1 MRIEVDNQIP
11 PPYSHHAGLFACE
24 NWSKQLKLLEMCAD
38 YNRKDKLY
46 ERAKEEGYR
55 SRAAYKLL
63 ELNKKYSILRPG
75 GKVFDLGA
83 WPGGWTQVAS
93 SAVGRNGVVVALDLV
108 ALDPLPEANVHLL
121 CGDARDEQ
129 QIAAALQ
136 IAGAHFDAVISDM
149 SPKLTG
155 IKEADQAGTVGCAE
169 LAQYVAGQVL
179 KKGGDLVLKVFKGSD
194 TDLFVRQLRQEFD
207 KVLRVELDSTRKTSN
222 EYYVVGRGF
231 KGSA

>member
-1 MRIEVDNQIP
+1 
-11 PPYSHHAGLFACE
+11 
-24 NWSKQLKLLEMCAD
+24 MCAS

-75 GKVFDLGA
+75 MKVFDLGA

-93 SAVGRNGVVVALDLV
+93 VAVGGRGIVVALDLV
-108 ALDPLPEANVHLL
+108 ALDPLPEANVHLI
-121 CGDARDEQ
+121 CGDAREQ
-129 QIAAALQ
+129 SNINAALQ
-136 IAGAHFDAVISDM
+136 IAGSRFDVVISDM

-179 KKGGDLVLKVFKGSD
+179 KDGGDLVLKVFKGND
-194 TDLFVRQLRQEFD
+194 TELFVRQLRSAFA
-207 KVLRVELDSTRKTSN
+207 KVMRVELDSTRKTSN
-222 EYYVVGRGF
+222 EYYVVGKGF
-231 KGSA
+231 KGGAR

>member
-1 MRIEVDNQIP
+1 
-11 PPYSHHAGLFACE
+11 
-24 NWSKQLKLLEMCAD
+24 MCAE

-46 ERAKEEGYR
+46 ERAKQEGYR

-75 GKVFDLGA
+75 TKVFDLGA
-83 WPGGWTQVAS
+83 WPGGWTQVAAA
-93 SAVGRNGVVVALDLV
+93 AVGSAGLVVALDLV
-108 ALDPLPEANVHLL
+108 ALEPLPEGHVHLL
-121 CGDARDEQ
+121 CGDAREAHN
-129 QIAAALQ
+129 IEAALRL
-136 IAGAHFDAVISDM
+136 AGSQFDVVISDM

-179 KKGGDLVLKVFKGSD
+179 KKGGDLVLKVFKGND
-194 TDLFVRQLRQEFD
+194 TELFVRQLRPLFE
-207 KVLRVELDSTRKTSN
+207 KVMRAELDSTRKTSN
-222 EYYVVGRGF
+222 EYYVVARGF